1 MTYTNKTSLLVPSQ
15 LPEFVRDNPDY
26 ANFVLFL
33 QAYYEWMEQQ
43 GGVVYGSQNLVNYND
58 IDSTMD
64 EFIQYYVNDF
74 IPLIPEGSKTDTR
87 TLVKLA
93 KQLYQ
98 SKGTPDSFKFLF
110 RALYNSETQTYNT
123 KDFVLRPS
131 DGKWIQ
137 TRYLNVNSTDFNWT
151 KTIGRRLFG
160 ETSKGFATIENIIPL
175 ADSTQIVLTGIERQF
190 SSGELVYV
198 VDDHG
203 NEVLIGGNPIAGKVI
218 GVVSSVTPDSGNPG
232 AGYLPGDPV
241 IFYGGLNP
249 ETSNPIGATAIVGT
263 VSGSQ
268 ITSVTPT
275 YEGHG
280 YRPGSFTSV
289 EIDSTAGTGAVV
301 QAQVFDTEH
310 PYVISL
316 VPSDSIGLKANTI
329 IGDISHITSYNFA
342 NLITANATTT
352 LQEAFTFPQLTTY
365 GILATQVLSPGAGY
379 DADTKAKA
387 TAYYSTDA
395 TNYTPVDRLFKLGI
409 LAPIVIEDGGENY
422 LVGDTIRFVDGRG
435 YGAFANVTGID
446 SGTGAITSIAYV
458 KDPSQLVAHYP
469 LGGMGYD
476 EDFLPS
482 IEVNSLNGSGA
493 SLYVPGIV
501 GHDAQLKIKGTDYGQ
516 VKTITLLTPGKDYIS
531 KPKVSLRVQDMLLT
545 NVNVLNQPRR
555 GDKLYQGSLTNPSF
569 VSYVD
574 SFNIYQSNAS
584 NSFSSTYNARTYE
597 YTGSLNTGNPIYI
610 SRNSGDMGAAMYLA
624 NTTTGI
630 YTNGLKTYGNGAAKA
645 TANFYNG
652 IVLGDGYYL
661 NQDGQPSGYS
671 VLEDEVYNDYT
682 YRLQVEVEL
691 AKYKDTALKLLHPAG
706 LNYYP
711 VNMKKNSASFSMG
724 HETAT
729 WNDYA
734 LSYLIGGVTGY
745 QANVASG
752 FSKTINFTGL
762 SGANLATVIAAND
775 YIKVIPNH
783 GETFYSK
790 VTGVTE
796 DTVTVEDYWVTSVP
810 NVAIA
815 TANSGT
821 NVINIDSITDA
832 WEIAT
837 GNVVSRF
844 SDFIY
849 TYDHV
854 SFDGTNNDLVIHVG
868 QPDSGDTTLQVN
880 TTFSSEQTGY
890 LSLRS
895 NVVSSSV
902 FVTRLS
908 PIVDVLELVIEDGR
922 PLITENGRNIIL

>member
-1 MTYTNKTSLLVPSQ
+1 MTYTNKTSLLVASQ

-43 GGVVYGSQNLVNYND
+43 GGVVYGSQNLLNYDD

-74 IPLIPEGSKTDTR
+74 IPLVPEGSKTDTR
-87 TLVKLA
+87 TLVKVA

-131 DGKWIQ
+131 DGKWVQ
-137 TRYLNVNSTDFNWT
+137 TRYLNVNSTDYNWT

-160 ETSKGFATIENIIPL
+160 DTSKGFATIENIIPL
-175 ADSTQIVLTGIERQF
+175 AESTQVVLSGIERQF
-190 SSGELVYV
+190 TSGEMVYV

-203 NEVLIGGNPIAGKVI
+203 NEVLIDGNPIEGKVI

-232 AGYLPGDPV
+232 AGYQSGDPV

-249 ETSNPIGATAIVGT
+249 ETPNPVGATAVVGE

-275 YEGHG
+275 FQGHG

-289 EIDSTAGTGAVV
+289 EVESNAGSGAVV

-310 PYVISL
+310 PYTISL
-316 VPSDSIGLKANTI
+316 VPKDSIGLKANI
-329 IGDISHITSYNFA
+329 AIGDAMHITSYNFA
-342 NLITANATTT
+342 NLTTANATTT

-365 GILATQVLSPGAGY
+365 GILATQVLSPGSGY
-379 DADTKAKA
+379 DASTTAKA
-387 TAYYSTDA
+387 TAYYTTDA
-395 TNYTPVDRLFKLGI
+395 TNFTPVDRLYKLGI
-409 LAPIVIEDGGENY
+409 LAPIVIEDGGQNY
-422 LVGDTIRFVDGRG
+422 NLNDTIVFTDGRG
-435 YGAFANVTGID
+435 YGAFANVTGVD
-446 SGTGAITSIAYV
+446 SGTGAITAITYV
-458 KDPSQLVAHYP
+458 KDPSQSVAHYP

-476 EDFLPS
+476 EDFLPTLS
-482 IEVNSLNGSGA
+482 VHTSTGSGA

-501 GHDAQLKIKGTDYGQ
+501 GHNANLKIKGTDYGQ
-516 VKTITLLTPGKDYIS
+516 VKTITLLTPGKDYIAQ
-531 KPKVSLRVQDMLLT
+531 PKVSLRVQDMLLT

-555 GDKLYQGSLTNPSF
+555 GDKLYQGSLNNPTF

-574 SFNIYQSNAS
+574 SFSIYRANAS
-584 NSFSSTYNARTYE
+584 NSYSSTYNARTYE
-597 YTGSLNTGNPIYI
+597 YTGTINTGAPIYI
-610 SRNSGDMGAAMYLA
+610 SRNNGDMGAEMYLS

-652 IVLGDGYYL
+652 IVLGDGYYM

-671 VLEDEVYNDYT
+671 VLEDSTYNDYT

-691 AKYKDTALKLLHPAG
+691 SKFKDTALKLLHPSG

-711 VNMKKNSASFSMG
+711 VNMKKSSASANTGFD
-724 HETAT
+724 TAT

-752 FSKTINFTGL
+752 FTKTINFTGL
-762 SGANLATVIAAND
+762 SGANLASVISAND
-775 YIKVIPNH
+775 YIKIIPYR

-815 TANSGT
+815 TANTGT
-821 NVINIDSITDA
+821 NVINIESITDA
-832 WEIAT
+832 WTLAT

-854 SFDGTNNDLVIHVG
+854 SFDGTNTDEVIHVG
-868 QPDSGDTTLQVN
+868 QPESGDTTLQVN
-880 TTFSSEQTGY
+880 TTFGSTQSGY

-895 NVVSSSV
+895 NVVSSNV

-908 PIVDVLELVIEDGR
+908 PIVDVLELTIEDGR

>member
-1 MTYTNKTSLLVPSQ
+1 MTYSNKTSLLVASQ

-43 GGVVYGSQNLVNYND
+43 GGVVYGSQNLMNYDD
-58 IDSTMD
+58 IDNTMD

-87 TLVKLA
+87 TLVKVA

-131 DGKWIQ
+131 DGKWVQ
-137 TRYLNVNSTDFNWT
+137 TRYLNVNSTDYNWT

-175 ADSTQIVLTGIERQF
+175 AESTQVVLSGIERQF
-190 SSGELVYV
+190 SSGEIVVV

-203 NEVLIGGNPIAGKVI
+203 NEVYINDNPISGKVI
-218 GVVSSVTPDSGNPG
+218 GVVSSVTTDPANSG
-232 AGYLPGDPV
+232 AGYVSGDPV

-249 ETSNPIGATAIVGT
+249 ETPNPVGATAVVGA

-275 YEGHG
+275 FAGHG
-280 YRPGSFTSV
+280 YRAGSFTSV
-289 EIDSTAGTGAVV
+289 DIETNTGSGGVV

-310 PYVISL
+310 PYTISL
-316 VPSDSIGLKANTI
+316 VPKDAIESKANVV
-329 IGDISHITSYNFA
+329 IGDAMHLNSYNFA
-342 NLITANATTT
+342 NLTTANATTK
-352 LQEAFTFPQLTTY
+352 LQEALTFPQLTTY

-379 DADTKAKA
+379 DASTVAKA

-395 TNYTPVDRLFKLGI
+395 TLNTPVDRLYKLGI
-409 LAPIVIEDGGENY
+409 LSPIEIQNGGINY
-422 LVGDTIRFVDGRG
+422 ALNDTIVFTGGRG
-435 YGAFANVTGID
+435 YGAYANVTGVD
-446 SGTGAITSIAYV
+446 SGTGSITSITYV
-458 KDPSQLVAHYP
+458 KNPAQSVANYP

-482 IEVNSLNGSGA
+482 LSVHTSTGSGA

-501 GHDAQLKIKGTDYGQ
+501 GHDAKLKIKGTDYGQ
-516 VKTITLLTPGKDYIS
+516 VKSIVLLSPGKDYIAQ
-531 KPKVSLRVQDMLLT
+531 PKVSLRVQDMLVT
-545 NVNVLNQPRR
+545 NVNVLNQPRQ
-555 GDKLYQGSLTNPSF
+555 GDKLYQGTLNNPTF

-574 SFNIYQSNAS
+574 SFGIYQANSS
-584 NSFSSTYNARTYE
+584 NSYSSTYNARTYE
-597 YTGSLNTGNPIYI
+597 YTGSLNTVGPIYI
-610 SRNSGDMGAAMYLA
+610 SRNNADMGATMYLS

-645 TANFYNG
+645 SANFYNG
-652 IVLGDGYYL
+652 IVLGNGYYV
-661 NQDGQPSGYS
+661 NHDGQPSGYS
-671 VLEDEVYNDYT
+671 VLEDNVYNDYT

-691 AKYKDTALKLLHPAG
+691 SKFKDTALKLLHPSG

-711 VNMKKNSASFSMG
+711 VNMKKSSASFKNG
-724 HETAT
+724 FETAT

-762 SGANLATVIAAND
+762 SGANLANVIAAND
-775 YIKVIPNH
+775 YIKVIPNQ

-790 VTGVTE
+790 VTDVTE
-796 DTVTVEDYWVTSVP
+796 NTVTVEDYWVTSVP

-832 WEIAT
+832 WKLAT

-849 TYDHV
+849 PHDHV
-854 SFDGTNNDLVIHVG
+854 SFNGTNTDLVIHVG

-880 TTFSSEQTGY
+880 TTYGSAQSGY

-895 NVVSSSV
+895 NVVSSNV
-902 FVTRLS
+902 FVTRLA
-908 PIVDVLELVIEDGR
+908 PVVDVLELTIEDGR
-922 PLITENGRNIIL
+922 ALITENNRNIIL